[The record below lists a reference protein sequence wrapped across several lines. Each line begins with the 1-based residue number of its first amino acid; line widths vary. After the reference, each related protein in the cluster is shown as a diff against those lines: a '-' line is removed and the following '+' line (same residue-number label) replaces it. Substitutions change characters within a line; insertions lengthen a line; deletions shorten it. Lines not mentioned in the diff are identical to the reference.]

1 MSKYNLLYD
10 YCEIRGLEFPAN
22 QKEADAVLMSI
33 GSDLA
38 PENLYEDGQ
47 LSDAQAMQK
56 RSYSLQLARLVF
68 SFGFALHGEVTQ
80 TDGYYDL
87 LEVLNEAN

>member
-1 MSKYNLLYD
+1 MSKFNLLYD
-10 YCEIRGLEFPAN
+10 YCEIRGLGFPEN
-22 QKEADAVLMSI
+22 QEEADAVLMSI

-38 PENLYEDGQ
+38 MENLYEDGE
-47 LSDAQAMQK
+47 LSEAQAMQK

-68 SFGFALHGEVTQ
+68 SFGFALHGEATQ

-87 LEVLNEAN
+87 LEVLNEG